1 MTASP
6 DGKNQISTR
15 AGVLNFPPYFLTET
29 DRNNVLPALLE
40 AMILAFAD
48 VPTRGIAA
56 FEAYGALIN
65 YGLGGGST
73 IGFEIEGLA
82 ARVLESG
89 DYSGIQIVDEAR
101 ANALINDPNGRIANA
116 ITYIDANLRWFDT
129 LDAKPLDPR
138 SWRSFRGTVEPV
150 DTMTRE
156 LIADLR
162 SGYLMVREAIKR
174 FERSLSNPAQSL

>member
-1 MTASP
+1 MPSRATKIVATLGPASS
-6 DGKNQISTR
+6 D
-15 AGVLNFPPYFLTET
+15 
-29 DRNNVLPALLE
+29 PALLE

-48 VPTRGIAA
+48 VPTRGMAA

-89 DYSGIQIVDEAR
+89 DYSGIQIVDEAC

-116 ITYIDANLRWFDT
+116 ITYIDAGLQWFDT

-138 SWRSFRGTVEPV
+138 SWRNFRGTVDPV